1 MFNFFNKSFLTLA
14 NLVQWI
20 RKCCSSSIWLH
31 WEHNLFSLFI
41 FGLKYLL
48 FSIKRLWCICVLNI
62 SILPISTI
70 LILFRRC
77 GIFYFSLCYIIYI
90 ALYVVNRMY
99 FDISTRGPDVY
110 IIVVMKGQTTDIITK
125 FLCLHSFW
133 FFTLKTY
140 SKRLLSIVNLRWA
153 LLTAEANFEN
163 SKIQNNCVLGKTLK
177 TDCPMKI
184 SLSHHVTKDTF
195 LRTVTFIGW
204 TPTEMM
210 WNWTLLWLMTE
221 NILRDC

>member
-1 MFNFFNKSFLTLA
+1 MCWIYRFCLFL
-14 NLVQWI
+14 
-20 RKCCSSSIWLH
+20 
-31 WEHNLFSLFI
+31 LFLYCFDGVVFFI
-41 FGLKYLL
+41 FHYVTL
-48 FSIKRLWCICVLNI
+48 FTLHCMCH
-62 SILPISTI
+62 
-70 LILFRRC
+70 
-77 GIFYFSLCYIIYI
+77 
-90 ALYVVNRMY
+90 VVNRMY